1 MTTMTAAQVRTHT
14 AGMEQAPEVPE
25 RPRPPRSYPAAYKLA
40 SKISE
45 AHTDN
50 SMLQNDLAWQIAT
63 DPKIKDRNLKLAET
77 FANRANEASGGK
89 DAGILDTVARIRFMQ
104 GQKDE
109 AIALQE
115 KAVGLADGD
124 RKAQLE
130 RTLDSYKRGE
140 LTKDN

>member
-1 MTTMTAAQVRTHT
+1 M
-14 AGMEQAPEVPE
+14 
-25 RPRPPRSYPAAYKLA
+25 
-40 SKISE
+40 
-45 AHTDN
+45 
-50 SMLQNDLAWQIAT
+50 
-63 DPKIKDRNLKLAET
+63 KLAET